1 VCLPSFNI
9 SSRRVDFLE
18 PLSPFLGRKHCTLV
32 LGWRPRPPI
41 AAAVVR
47 SCTERESTLTSCF
60 SLASLPSGGVC
71 LLETCRM
78 CVYGAA
84 GLCVGDGRVVTHD
97 ARHQVEGGS
106 ASEWTALDIF
116 PVARQSYY
124 KHLVSNLNT
133 PLLLLLTGVASQP
146 ASPHITA
153 SCHHHHPSSTSA
165 SSCSWPPPGPGV
177 KILLDN

>member
-1 VCLPSFNI
+1 M
-9 SSRRVDFLE
+9 
-18 PLSPFLGRKHCTLV
+18 
-32 LGWRPRPPI
+32 
-41 AAAVVR
+41 VR

-60 SLASLPSGGVC
+60 SLASLPSGRVC

-78 CVYGAA
+78 CVYGAGCA
-84 GLCVGDGRVVTHD
+84 WAIDASVTHD

-165 SSCSWPPPGPGV
+165 SSCSWPPPAPSSSR
-177 KILLDN
+177 LPPRRANNACPPCALRRWR